1 MATVDVKFKLV
12 CEIIWGVSRGTC
24 MLSGMLFF
32 PLFFLSVSHDT
43 GPAGRVRPVLPASSA
58 NRQPSKLQYMC
69 VHKQN
74 GALKILKFFAANFA
88 RECCV
93 C

>member
-58 NRQPSKLQYMC
+58 NRQPSKLQYVC
-69 VHKQN
+69 AQAKWRVEN
-74 GALKILKFFAANFA
+74 FEVFCGKF
-88 RECCV
+88 CT
-93 C
+93 